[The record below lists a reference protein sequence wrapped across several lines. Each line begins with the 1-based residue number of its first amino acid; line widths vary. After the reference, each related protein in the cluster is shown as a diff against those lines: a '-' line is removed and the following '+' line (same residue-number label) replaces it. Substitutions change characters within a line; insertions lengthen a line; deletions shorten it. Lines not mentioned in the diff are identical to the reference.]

1 MSKNNGNANKGKSEK
16 TGFVTFASVRILIG
30 FVVVMGCLW
39 LGFEAISFFSKGE
52 GQKQSRY
59 SETVDNYPVM
69 QKIDGAIGRLKSS
82 DNEGIT
88 GSKVQGEILEYQE
101 LYDELN
107 MGDREE
113 LPAPTASSGPGHN
126 EVAATDMSEKEKVQ
140 SFENREQRPAVA
152 AHGKSNVHDEN
163 QKNMSRQV
171 IGTAFIDALCA
182 PLSYELE
189 KRFWGWRP
197 NDIWIFKFGMD
208 NVENY
213 QLGLIEMTR
222 RSVNI
227 LSERISR
234 TGTNVYINENLQKAR
249 SNLNIDPTRF
259 WFPSAEN
266 EYERA
271 IGQLKAYVDDVGQ
284 GNAYFFTRADNLI
297 PLLMEFRTQL
307 GDCDNKLI
315 RMEGDPRSQV
325 STFEAD
331 NRLYYAKGVASV
343 ILPMLKAIEQ
353 DFNATL
359 KSRDGLETLHHAI
372 EACEGAAHLSPLIVF
387 EGDYDGF
394 FANHRANMS
403 TYISHA
409 RFYIGVLITTLAT

>member
-1 MSKNNGNANKGKSEK
+1 MSGSNNKLEK
-16 TGFVTFASVRILIG
+16 DGFGTYASLRIVIG
-30 FVVVMGCLW
+30 IVVVMGCLW
-39 LGFEAISFFSKGE
+39 LGALAIAFFSKGE
-52 GQKQSRY
+52 GQEKSKYR
-59 SETVDNYPVM
+59 ETVENHPAI
-69 QKIDGAIGRLKSS
+69 QKFDEAVGKLRGS
-82 DNEGIT
+82 DNEGIA
-88 GSKVQGEILEYQE
+88 GSKVQGEVLDYQE
-101 LYDELN
+101 GYYDSY
-107 MGDREE
+107 MGERED
-113 LPAPTASSGPGHN
+113 LPLASADGASGHSGEETEAGAEGTEVKADAAETGHQA
-126 EVAATDMSEKEKVQ
+126 ETPDHGK
-140 SFENREQRPAVA
+140 PA
-152 AHGKSNVHDEN
+152 AHGDVQRD
-163 QKNMSRQV
+163 MTRQV
-171 IGTAFIDALCA
+171 IGTAFIDALCQ
-182 PLSYELE
+182 PLRNELE
-189 KRFWGWRP
+189 NSLWGWRP
-197 NDIWIFKFGMD
+197 NDIWMFKFGMD
-208 NVENY
+208 NAENY

-222 RSVNI
+222 RSANI

-266 EYERA
+266 EYKRA
-271 IGQLKAYVDDVGQ
+271 IDQLQSYIKDVGNGQ
-284 GNAYFFTRADNLI
+284 AYFFTRADNLI

-331 NRLYYAKGVASV
+331 NRFYYAKGVAAV
-343 ILPMLKAIEQ
+343 ILPLLKAIEQ

-372 EACEGAAHLSPLIVF
+372 EACEGAAHLSPWIVF

>member
-1 MSKNNGNANKGKSEK
+1 MSKNNGNANKEK
-16 TGFVTFASVRILIG
+16 TEKSGFGTFASVRIVIG
-30 FVVVMGCLW
+30 IVVVMGCLF
-39 LGFEAISFFSKGE
+39 LGSMAISFFSKGDD
-52 GQKQSRY
+52 QNKSRY
-59 SETVDNYPVM
+59 QQTVDNYPVM
-69 QKIDGAIGRLKSS
+69 QKIDGAIGRLKNS

-101 LYDELN
+101 IYDEFNL
-107 MGDREE
+107 GDRED
-113 LPAPTASSGPGHN
+113 LPAPSPSSAPGH
-126 EVAATDMSEKEKVQ
+126 EVAAIDMAEKEKVQ
-140 SFENREQRPAVA
+140 PFENRELRTAESG
-152 AHGKSNVHDEN
+152 HGKTNTHVDS
-163 QKNMSRQV
+163 QKNMTRQV
-171 IGTAFIDALCA
+171 IGTALIDALCA
-182 PLSYELE
+182 PLNYELE

-213 QLGLIEMTR
+213 QLGIIEMTR

-234 TGTNVYINENLQKAR
+234 TGTNVYINENLQEAR

-271 IGQLKAYVDDVGQ
+271 IGQLKAYIDDVGN
-284 GNAYFFTRADNLI
+284 GKAYFFTRADNLI

-331 NRLYYAKGVASV
+331 NRFYYAKGVASV
-343 ILPMLKAIEQ
+343 ILPMLKAIEE

-387 EGDYDGF
+387 EGNYDGF